1 MDKPDGGQSKRER
14 DERSQVLIDQ
24 LSVAVRNAKD
34 ELQEQAEERG
44 LFVLT
49 QVGCMGEQQAKL
61 ATSREHE
68 SAKLHAPKRP
78 RVL

>member
-1 MDKPDGGQSKRER
+1 MICGDVTWPSGFHDTGITAMVYGGIGAL
-14 DERSQVLIDQ
+14 V
-24 LSVAVRNAKD
+24 VKD

-49 QVGCMGEQQAKL
+49 QG
-61 ATSREHE
+61 EHE